1 MSDKKDQINDFKK
14 AISST
19 LRAISKKKYIN
30 INFGADIVIDSNSVT
45 LPLPSIKLE
54 DLEKKELR
62 GIADSIALKFKYHNK
77 KTHESLKPKS
87 KVANK
92 IFDSIE
98 SARFESLGI
107 IEYSGIK
114 NNLDK
119 HMEAKYKN
127 NQINNLIHRNEVAI
141 EDAVKLIIQ
150 EKLTNKKLSKKL
162 IAITNTWR
170 KDLEPVIKES
180 INELKSSIFKQKDFS
195 AISLKLAKELQ
206 SIQAEIDVDQ
216 DNKDDNQDDINNE
229 DDEQKQDNDE
239 ENQNLSEEESE
250 PEENLSSEQDDTDT
264 DIIDDENSD
273 SENNK
278 DANPF
283 YTPPAEDKDNFNYIA
298 YTKKFDETIYAQDL
312 CDQDELLRLR
322 GNLDK
327 QIENMDNII
336 SQLANRLQRK
346 LMAQQNRWWEF
357 NLEEGVLDAARLP
370 RIIINPLQSLSY
382 KKEIAS
388 EFKDTIVTLLIDNS
402 GSMRGRPITVAAL
415 SADILTRTLERCG
428 VKVEILGFTTRSW
441 KGGKARDEWIKN
453 GRPSNPGR
461 LNEIRHIIYKSA
473 NNPWRRSKTN
483 LGLML
488 REGMLK
494 ENIDGEA
501 IEWATERLNRRSEK
515 RKILMVIS
523 DGAPVDDSTLST
535 NSGSYLDKHLRKIIK
550 KIETNSNIELLAI
563 GIGHDVTR
571 YYKQALTIVEV
582 DQLGGAITNQLAIL
596 FDKKNKTNNIKNIYT

>member
-1 MSDKKDQINDFKK
+1 MSDNKSKIDNFKK
-14 AISST
+14 SISST
-19 LRAISKKKYIN
+19 LRAISKKKEID
-30 INFGADIVIDSNSVT
+30 INFGSETEVDEKTVT

-54 DLEKKELR
+54 DLEKNEIR

-77 KTHESLKPKS
+77 NIHETLKPRS

-92 IFDSIE
+92 IFNSIE
-98 SARFESLGI
+98 DARYEAIGI
-107 IEYSGIK
+107 KEYSGIK
-114 NNLDK
+114 TNLEK
-119 HMEAKYKN
+119 NMEGKYKN
-127 NQINNLIHRNEVAI
+127 NQIEKLINKNEVAI

-150 EKLTNKKLSKKL
+150 EKLTNKKLSKSL
-162 IAITNTWR
+162 LEVTDIWR
-170 KDLEPVIKES
+170 KDLEIVIDQNIEK
-180 INELKSSIFKQKDFS
+180 LKLNLLKQKDFS
-195 AISLKLAKELQ
+195 NISLKLAEQLQ
-206 SIQAEIDVDQ
+206 AIQSDL
-216 DNKDDNQDDINNE
+216 DNEEDNQDDSQDNTNSQDE
-229 DDEQKQDNDE
+229 DSKQDQEKDNQSLNE
-239 ENQNLSEEESE
+239 EDTET
-250 PEENLSSEQDDTDT
+250 EENLSSEQEDTDT
-264 DIIDDENSD
+264 DIIEDENSD
-273 SENNK
+273 SENSK

-283 YTPPAEDKDNFNYIA
+283 YVPPEEDKDNFNYNA
-298 YTKKFDETIYAQDL
+298 YTRKFDETIYAQDL
-312 CDQDELLRLR
+312 CDQDELIRLR

-327 QIENMDNII
+327 QIDNMDNII

-357 NLEEGVLDAARLP
+357 NLEEGVLDASRLT

-382 KKEIAS
+382 KEEIES

-441 KGGKARDEWIKN
+441 KGGQARDEWIKN

-473 NNPWRRSKTN
+473 SNPWRRSKMN

-488 REGMLK
+488 REGILK

-501 IEWATERLNRRSEK
+501 IAWASERLNKRIEK

-535 NSGSYLDKHLRKIIK
+535 NSGSYLDKHLRQIIK
-550 KIETNSNIELLAI
+550 KTEANSNIELLAI

-571 YYKQALTIVEV
+571 YYKQALTIIEV
-582 DQLGGAITNQLAIL
+582 DQLGSAITNQLAIL
-596 FDKKNKTNNIKNIYT
+596 FDKNKKIKNLVK

>member
-1 MSDKKDQINDFKK
+1 MTNKSHKIEVFKK
-14 AISST
+14 SISST
-19 LRAISKKKYIN
+19 LKAISKKKDIY
-30 INFGADIVIDSNSVT
+30 INFGAEKEISNEVVT
-45 LPLPSIKLE
+45 LPIPSIKLE
-54 DLEKKELR
+54 DIEKKEIR
-62 GIADSIALKFKYHNK
+62 GIADSIALKFKYHDK
-77 KTHESLKPKS
+77 KLHEKLKPNS
-87 KVANK
+87 KMINK

-98 SARFESLGI
+98 DARYEAIGI
-107 IEYSGIK
+107 NEYSGIK
-114 NNLDK
+114 NNLEIN
-119 HMEAKYKN
+119 MESKYKN
-127 NQINNLIHRNEVAI
+127 IQINKNDVAI
-141 EDAVKLIIQ
+141 EDAAKLIIQ
-150 EKLTNKKLSKKL
+150 EKLTNKKLSKDLHK
-162 IAITNTWR
+162 IVDVWKNDIESAIN
-170 KDLEPVIKES
+170 KNIE
-180 INELKSSIFKQKDFS
+180 ELQLNMHKQKDFS
-195 AISLKLAKELQ
+195 NISLKLAEQLQ
-206 SIQAEIDVDQ
+206 SIQAEVDVEE
-216 DNKDDNQDDINNE
+216 DNQNN
-229 DDEQKQDNDE
+229 NDE
-239 ENQNLSEEESE
+239 DLDNENQDQNQDQENDDQNLNEENSEA
-250 PEENLSSEQDDTDT
+250 EENLSMEQEETDT
-264 DIIDDENSD
+264 DIIEDENSD
-273 SENNK
+273 SENSK

-283 YTPPAEDKDNFNYIA
+283 YSPPQEEKDNFIYDA
-298 YTKKFDETIYAQDL
+298 YTKKFDETISAQDL

-322 GNLDK
+322 TNLDK
-327 QIENMDNII
+327 QIDNMDNII

-357 NLEEGVLDAARLP
+357 NLEEGVLDASRLT

-382 KKEIAS
+382 KEEIES

-473 NNPWRRSKTN
+473 SNPWRRSKTN

-488 REGMLK
+488 REGILK

-501 IEWATERLNRRSEK
+501 IAWATDRLNKRIEK

-535 NSGSYLDKHLRKIIK
+535 NSGSYLDKHLRQIIK
-550 KIETNSNIELLAI
+550 KTEANSNIELLAI

-571 YYKQALTIVEV
+571 YYKQALTIIEV
-582 DQLGGAITNQLAIL
+582 DQLGSAITNQLAIL
-596 FDKKNKTNNIKNIYT
+596 FDKNKRKVKQKS

>member
-1 MSDKKDQINDFKK
+1 MSDKKIQIDDFKK
-14 AISST
+14 SISST
-19 LRAISKKKYIN
+19 LRAISKKKDISVKFGSNLN
-30 INFGADIVIDSNSVT
+30 ITNESIT
-45 LPLPSIKLE
+45 LPSPSIKLE
-54 DLEKKELR
+54 EIEKKEIR
-62 GIADSIALKFKYHNK
+62 GIADSIALKLKYHNK
-77 KTHESLKPKS
+77 IMHNTLKPKS
-87 KVANK
+87 KVTNK

-98 SARFESLGI
+98 DARYEAI
-107 IEYSGIK
+107 GIK
-114 NNLDK
+114 EYTGIKANLEK
-119 HMEAKYKN
+119 NMESKYKN
-127 NQINNLIHRNEVAI
+127 NHISKLLNKNEIAI

-150 EKLTNKKLSKKL
+150 EKLTNKKLSKNLLK
-162 IAITNTWR
+162 ITDIWRPELENTI
-170 KDLEPVIKES
+170 EQS
-180 INELKSSIFKQKDFS
+180 IDKLKSNLLNQKDFS
-195 AISLKLAKELQ
+195 SVSLKLAERLK
-206 SIQAEIDVDQ
+206 SIHTETDIEE
-216 DNKDDNQDDINNE
+216 DNQDDTNNE
-229 DDEQKQDNDE
+229 NDEQSKDPKDE
-239 ENQNLSEEESE
+239 NKDLSSEETES
-250 PEENLSSEQDDTDT
+250 EENLSSEQEETDT
-264 DIIDDENSD
+264 DIIEDENSE
-273 SENNK
+273 SENSK

-283 YTPPAEDKDNFNYIA
+283 YTPLEENKDNFNYNV
-298 YTKKFDETIYAQDL
+298 YTKKFDETVYAQDL
-312 CDQDELLRLR
+312 CDQDELIRLR
-322 GNLDK
+322 NNLDK
-327 QIENMDNII
+327 QIDNMDNII

-357 NLEEGVLDAARLP
+357 NLEEGVLDASRLT

-382 KKEIAS
+382 KKEIES

-473 NNPWRRSKTN
+473 SDPWRRSKTN

-488 REGMLK
+488 REGILK

-501 IEWATERLNRRSEK
+501 IVWVAERLNKRIEK

-535 NSGSYLDKHLRKIIK
+535 NSGSYLDKHLRQIIK
-550 KIETNSNIELLAI
+550 HTEKNSSIELLAI

-582 DQLGGAITNQLAIL
+582 DQLGGAITNQLSIL
-596 FDKKNKTNNIKNIYT
+596 FDKNKNSKKIKKL

>member
-1 MSDKKDQINDFKK
+1 MTNNNKKIEVFKK
-14 AISST
+14 SISST
-19 LRAISKKKYIN
+19 LKAISKKKDLHV
-30 INFGADIVIDSNSVT
+30 NFGSEKEISSETVT
-45 LPLPSIKLE
+45 LPIPSIKLE
-54 DLEKKELR
+54 DIEKKEIR

-77 KTHESLKPKS
+77 NLHTKLKPKS

-98 SARFESLGI
+98 DARYEAIGI
-107 IEYSGIK
+107 NEYSGIK
-114 NNLDK
+114 NNLETN
-119 HMEAKYKN
+119 MQSKYKN
-127 NQINNLIHRNEVAI
+127 IQINKNDVAI
-141 EDAVKLIIQ
+141 EDATKLIIQ
-150 EKLTNKKLSKKL
+150 EKLTNKKLSKDLYKVAD
-162 IAITNTWR
+162 IWR
-170 KDLEPVIKES
+170 KDVESAINES
-180 INELKSSIFKQKDFS
+180 IEELQLNMLKQKDFS
-195 AISLKLAKELQ
+195 NISLKLAEQLQ
-206 SIQAEIDVDQ
+206 SIQAEIDAE
-216 DNKDDNQDDINNE
+216 DDNQDDNDEDSNNE
-229 DDEQKQDNDE
+229 DEE
-239 ENQNLSEEESE
+239 ENQDQKDDEQNLNEENSEA
-250 PEENLSSEQDDTDT
+250 EENLSMEQEETDT
-264 DIIDDENSD
+264 DIIEDENSD
-273 SENNK
+273 SENSK

-283 YTPPAEDKDNFNYIA
+283 YSPPKEEKDNFIYNA
-298 YTKKFDETIYAQDL
+298 YTKKFDETISAQDL
-312 CDQDELLRLR
+312 CDQDELTRLR
-322 GNLDK
+322 SNLDK
-327 QIENMDNII
+327 QIDNMDNII

-357 NLEEGVLDAARLP
+357 NLEEGVLDASRLT

-382 KKEIAS
+382 KEEIES

-473 NNPWRRSKTN
+473 SNPWRRSKTN

-488 REGMLK
+488 REGILK

-501 IEWATERLNRRSEK
+501 IAWATDRLSKRIEK

-535 NSGSYLDKHLRKIIK
+535 NSGSYLDKHLRQIIK
-550 KIETNSNIELLAI
+550 KTEANSNIELLAI

-582 DQLGGAITNQLAIL
+582 DQLGSAITNQLAIL
-596 FDKKNKTNNIKNIYT
+596 FDKNKKKVKQNN

>member
-1 MSDKKDQINDFKK
+1 MSDKNIKISDFKK
-14 AISST
+14 SISST
-19 LRAISKKKYIN
+19 LRAISKKKN
-30 INFGADIVIDSNSVT
+30 INVNFGPESEVNEESVT

-54 DLEKKELR
+54 DIEKKEIR
-62 GIADSIALKFKYHNK
+62 GVADSIALKFKYHNK
-77 KTHESLKPKS
+77 YIHESLKPKS

-98 SARFESLGI
+98 SARYEAIGI
-107 IEYSGIK
+107 KEYSGIK
-114 NNLDK
+114 TNLEK
-119 HMEAKYKN
+119 NMEGKYKDS
-127 NQINNLIHRNEVAI
+127 QINKLMNKNEVAI
-141 EDAVKLIIQ
+141 EDAAKLIIQ
-150 EKLTNKKLSKKL
+150 EKLTNKKLSKNL
-162 IAITNTWR
+162 SEITKIWR
-170 KDLEPVIKES
+170 KDIEVAIDHNIEK
-180 INELKSSIFKQKDFS
+180 LKSNILKQKDFS
-195 AISLKLAKELQ
+195 NISLKLAEQLQ
-206 SIQAEIDVDQ
+206 SIQSDAEIEE
-216 DNKDDNQDDINNE
+216 DNQDDNQDDTNSQ
-229 DDEQKQDNDE
+229 DDTKDLDQKD
-239 ENQNLSEEESE
+239 ENQNLNEEDTES
-250 PEENLSSEQDDTDT
+250 EENLSSEKEDMDT
-264 DIIDDENSD
+264 DIIEDENSD
-273 SENNK
+273 SENSK

-283 YTPPAEDKDNFNYIA
+283 YVSPKEDKDNFNYNA
-298 YTKKFDETIYAQDL
+298 YTKKYDETIYAQEL

-322 GNLDK
+322 NNLDK
-327 QIENMDNII
+327 QIDNMDNII
-336 SQLANRLQRK
+336 SKLANRLQRK

-357 NLEEGVLDAARLP
+357 NLEEGVLDASRLP

-382 KKEIAS
+382 KEEIES

-473 NNPWRRSKTN
+473 SNPWRRSKTN

-488 REGMLK
+488 REGILK

-501 IEWATERLNRRSEK
+501 IAWAVERLNKRIEK

-535 NSGSYLDKHLRKIIK
+535 NSGSYLDKHLRQIIK
-550 KIETNSNIELLAI
+550 KTETKSNIELLAI

-582 DQLGGAITNQLAIL
+582 DQLGSAITNQLAIL
-596 FDKKNKTNNIKNIYT
+596 FDKNKSSNKKK

>member
-1 MSDKKDQINDFKK
+1 MSNKKDQVNDFKK

-19 LRAISKKKYIN
+19 LRAISKKKDID
-30 INFGADIVIDSNSVT
+30 INFGADTAIDSNSVT

-54 DLEKKELR
+54 ELEKKEIR

-77 KTHESLKPKS
+77 KTHASLKPKS
-87 KVANK
+87 KVAKN

-98 SARFESLGI
+98 DARYESLGI
-107 IEYSGIK
+107 IEYNGIK
-114 NNLDK
+114 SNLDK
-119 HMEAKYKN
+119 NMESKYKKN
-127 NQINNLIHRNEVAI
+127 KVNKLINRNEVSI
-141 EDAVKLIIQ
+141 EDAAKLIIQ
-150 EKLTNKKLSKKL
+150 EKLTDKTLSKDL
-162 IAITNTWR
+162 LEITNTWR
-170 KDLEPVIKES
+170 KDLEPVIKKS
-180 INELKSSIFKQKDFS
+180 IEELKYNIFKQKDFS
-195 AISLKLAKELQ
+195 TVSLKLSKELQ
-206 SIQAEIDVDQ
+206 SIQAEADIEQ
-216 DNKDDNQDDINNE
+216 DNKDDNDE
-229 DDEQKQDNDE
+229 DSDNQEDEQEKNNNE
-239 ENQNLSEEESE
+239 ENQDISEQESE
-250 PEENLSSEQDDTDT
+250 TEENLSSEQEDTDT
-264 DIIDDENSD
+264 DIIEDENSE
-273 SENNK
+273 SENSK

-283 YTPPAEDKDNFNYIA
+283 YSPPAEDKNDFKYNA
-298 YTKKFDETIYAQDL
+298 YSQKFDEIVHAQDL

-357 NLEEGVLDAARLP
+357 NLEEGVLDASRLP

-382 KKEIAS
+382 KKEIES

-415 SADILTRTLERCG
+415 SADILARTLERCG

-453 GRPSNPGR
+453 GRPANPGR

-488 REGMLK
+488 REGILK

-501 IEWATERLNRRSEK
+501 ITWATDRLNKRSEK

-535 NSGSYLDKHLRKIIK
+535 NSGSYLDKHLRQVIK
-550 KIETNSNIELLAI
+550 KTESNTNIELLAI

-571 YYKQALTIVEV
+571 YYNQALTIIEV

-596 FDKKNKTNNIKNIYT
+596 FDKKIKKK

>member
-1 MSDKKDQINDFKK
+1 MSNKKDQVNDFKK

-19 LRAISKKKYIN
+19 LRAISKNKDID
-30 INFGADIVIDSNSVT
+30 INFGADTDIDSNSVT

-54 DLEKKELR
+54 ELEKKEIR
-62 GIADSIALKFKYHNK
+62 GIADSIALKFKYHDK
-77 KTHESLKPKS
+77 KTHATLKPKS
-87 KVANK
+87 KVAKN

-98 SARFESLGI
+98 DARYESLGI
-107 IEYSGIK
+107 IEYNGIK
-114 NNLDK
+114 SNLDK
-119 HMEAKYKN
+119 NMESKYKN
-127 NQINNLIHRNEVAI
+127 NKVNKLINRNEVSI
-141 EDAVKLIIQ
+141 EDAAKLIIQ
-150 EKLTNKKLSKKL
+150 EKLTDKTLSKDL
-162 IAITNTWR
+162 LEITNTWR
-170 KDLEPVIKES
+170 KDLEPVIKKS
-180 INELKSSIFKQKDFS
+180 IEELKYNIFKQKDFS
-195 AISLKLAKELQ
+195 TVSLKLSKELQ
-206 SIQAEIDVDQ
+206 SIQAEADIEQ
-216 DNKDDNQDDINNE
+216 DNKDDNDE
-229 DDEQKQDNDE
+229 DSDNQEDEQEKNNNE
-239 ENQNLSEEESE
+239 ENQDISEQESE
-250 PEENLSSEQDDTDT
+250 TEENLSSEQEDTDT
-264 DIIDDENSD
+264 DIIEDENSE
-273 SENNK
+273 SENSK

-283 YTPPAEDKDNFNYIA
+283 YSPPAEDKNDFKYNA
-298 YTKKFDETIYAQDL
+298 YSQKFDEIVHAQDL

-357 NLEEGVLDAARLP
+357 NLEEGVLDASRLP

-382 KKEIAS
+382 KKEIES

-415 SADILTRTLERCG
+415 SADILARTLERCG

-453 GRPSNPGR
+453 GRPANPGR

-488 REGMLK
+488 REGILK

-501 IEWATERLNRRSEK
+501 IAWATERLTKRSEK

-535 NSGSYLDKHLRKIIK
+535 NSGSYLDKHLRQVIK
-550 KIETNSNIELLAI
+550 KTESNPNIELLAI

-571 YYKQALTIVEV
+571 YYNQALTIIEV

-596 FDKKNKTNNIKNIYT
+596 FDKKIKKK

>member
-1 MSDKKDQINDFKK
+1 MSNKKDQVNDFKK

-19 LRAISKKKYIN
+19 LRAISKKKDID
-30 INFGADIVIDSNSVT
+30 INFGADTAIDSNSVT

-54 DLEKKELR
+54 ELEKKEIR

-77 KTHESLKPKS
+77 KTHASLKPKS
-87 KVANK
+87 KVAKN

-98 SARFESLGI
+98 DARYESLGI
-107 IEYSGIK
+107 IEYNGIK
-114 NNLDK
+114 SNLDK
-119 HMEAKYKN
+119 NMESKYKN
-127 NQINNLIHRNEVAI
+127 NKVNKLINRNEVSI
-141 EDAVKLIIQ
+141 EDAAKLIIQ
-150 EKLTNKKLSKKL
+150 EKLTDKTLSKDL
-162 IAITNTWR
+162 LEITNTWR
-170 KDLEPVIKES
+170 KDLEPVIKKS
-180 INELKSSIFKQKDFS
+180 IEELKYNIFKQKDFS
-195 AISLKLAKELQ
+195 TVSLKLSKELQ
-206 SIQAEIDVDQ
+206 SIQAEADIEQ
-216 DNKDDNQDDINNE
+216 DNKDDSDDDTDNQE
-229 DDEQKQDNDE
+229 DEQEKNNNE
-239 ENQNLSEEESE
+239 ENQDISEQESE
-250 PEENLSSEQDDTDT
+250 TEENLSSEQEDTDT
-264 DIIDDENSD
+264 DIIEDENSE
-273 SENNK
+273 SENSK

-283 YTPPAEDKDNFNYIA
+283 YSPPAEDKNDFKYNA
-298 YTKKFDETIYAQDL
+298 YSQKFDEIVHAQDL

-357 NLEEGVLDAARLP
+357 NLEEGVLDASRLP

-382 KKEIAS
+382 KKEIES

-415 SADILTRTLERCG
+415 SADILARTLERCG

-453 GRPSNPGR
+453 GRPANPGR

-488 REGMLK
+488 REGILK

-501 IEWATERLNRRSEK
+501 IAWATERLTKRSEK

-535 NSGSYLDKHLRKIIK
+535 NSGSYLDKHLRQVIK
-550 KIETNSNIELLAI
+550 KTESNPNIELLAI

-571 YYKQALTIVEV
+571 YYNQALTIIEV

-596 FDKKNKTNNIKNIYT
+596 FDKKIKKK

>member
-1 MSDKKDQINDFKK
+1 MSNKKDQINDFKK

-19 LRAISKKKYIN
+19 LRAISNKKDID
-30 INFGADIVIDSNSVT
+30 INFGADTAIDSNSIT

-54 DLEKKELR
+54 DLEKKEIR
-62 GIADSIALKFKYHNK
+62 GVADSIALKFKYHDKNI
-77 KTHESLKPKS
+77 HASLNPKS
-87 KVANK
+87 KVAKN

-98 SARFESLGI
+98 DARYESLGI
-107 IEYSGIK
+107 IEYNGIK
-114 NNLDK
+114 NNLDQN
-119 HMEAKYKN
+119 MESKYKN
-127 NQINNLIHRNEVAI
+127 NQANKLLDRNEVSI

-150 EKLTNKKLSKKL
+150 EKLTNKILSKTL
-162 IAITNTWR
+162 LEITNTWR
-170 KDLEPVIKES
+170 KDLEPVIKKS
-180 INELKSSIFKQKDFS
+180 IEELKLNIFKQKDFS
-195 AISLKLAKELQ
+195 DISLKLSKELQ
-206 SIQAEIDVDQ
+206 SIQSDADIEQ
-216 DNKDDNQDDINNE
+216 DNKDDSQDNNENQDD
-229 DDEQKQDNDE
+229 EQEQSNDE
-239 ENQNLSEEESE
+239 DNQNLSEQESDA
-250 PEENLSSEQDDTDT
+250 EENLSAEQEDTDT
-264 DIIDDENSD
+264 DIIDDENSE
-273 SENNK
+273 SENSK

-283 YTPPAEDKDNFNYIA
+283 YTPPAEDKDAFKYTA
-298 YTKKFDETIYAQDL
+298 YTQKFDEIIYAQDL

-357 NLEEGVLDAARLP
+357 NLEEGVLDAARLT

-382 KKEIAS
+382 KKEIES

-415 SADILTRTLERCG
+415 SADILARTLERCG

-453 GRPSNPGR
+453 GRPANPGR

-473 NNPWRRSKTN
+473 NNPWRRAKTN

-488 REGMLK
+488 REGILK

-501 IEWATERLNRRSEK
+501 IEWATERLNKRSEK

-535 NSGSYLDKHLRKIIK
+535 NSGSYLDKHLRQVIK
-550 KIETNSNIELLAI
+550 KIESNSNIELLAI
-563 GIGHDVTR
+563 GIGHDVAR
-571 YYKQALTIVEV
+571 YYKQALTIIEV

-596 FDKKNKTNNIKNIYT
+596 FDKKINHNNIKNK

>member
-1 MSDKKDQINDFKK
+1 MSNKKDQVNDFKK

-19 LRAISKKKYIN
+19 LRAISKNKDID
-30 INFGADIVIDSNSVT
+30 INFGADTAIDSNSVT

-54 DLEKKELR
+54 ELEKKEIR

-77 KTHESLKPKS
+77 KTHAALKPKS
-87 KVANK
+87 KVAKN

-98 SARFESLGI
+98 DARYESLGI
-107 IEYSGIK
+107 IEYNGIK
-114 NNLDK
+114 SNLDK
-119 HMEAKYKN
+119 NMESKYKN
-127 NQINNLIHRNEVAI
+127 NKVNKLINRNEVSI
-141 EDAVKLIIQ
+141 EDAAKLIIQ
-150 EKLTNKKLSKKL
+150 EKLTDKTLSKDL
-162 IAITNTWR
+162 LEITNTWR
-170 KDLEPVIKES
+170 KDLEPVIKKS
-180 INELKSSIFKQKDFS
+180 IEELKYNIFKQKDFS
-195 AISLKLAKELQ
+195 TVSLKLSKELQ
-206 SIQAEIDVDQ
+206 SIQAEADIEQ
-216 DNKDDNQDDINNE
+216 DNKDDNDE
-229 DDEQKQDNDE
+229 DSDNQEDEQEKNNNE
-239 ENQNLSEEESE
+239 ENQDISEQESE
-250 PEENLSSEQDDTDT
+250 TEENLSSEQEDTDT
-264 DIIDDENSD
+264 DIIEDENSE
-273 SENNK
+273 SENSK

-283 YTPPAEDKDNFNYIA
+283 YSPPAEDKNDFKYNA
-298 YTKKFDETIYAQDL
+298 YSQKFDEIVHAQDL

-357 NLEEGVLDAARLP
+357 NLEEGVLDASRLP

-382 KKEIAS
+382 KKEIES

-415 SADILTRTLERCG
+415 SADILARTLERCG

-453 GRPSNPGR
+453 GRPANPGR

-488 REGMLK
+488 REGILK

-501 IEWATERLNRRSEK
+501 ITWATDRLNKRSEK

-535 NSGSYLDKHLRKIIK
+535 NSGSYLDKHLRQVIK
-550 KIETNSNIELLAI
+550 KTESNPNIELLAI

-571 YYKQALTIVEV
+571 YYNQALTIIEV

-596 FDKKNKTNNIKNIYT
+596 FDKKIKKK

>member
-1 MSDKKDQINDFKK
+1 MSNKKDQVNDFKK

-19 LRAISKKKYIN
+19 LRAISKKKDID
-30 INFGADIVIDSNSVT
+30 INFGADTAIDSNSVT

-54 DLEKKELR
+54 ELEKKEIR

-77 KTHESLKPKS
+77 KTHASLKPKS
-87 KVANK
+87 KVAKN

-98 SARFESLGI
+98 DARYESLGI
-107 IEYSGIK
+107 IEYNGIK
-114 NNLDK
+114 SNLDK
-119 HMEAKYKN
+119 NMESKYKN
-127 NQINNLIHRNEVAI
+127 NKVNKLINRNEVSI
-141 EDAVKLIIQ
+141 EDAAKLIIQ
-150 EKLTNKKLSKKL
+150 EKLTDKTLSKDL
-162 IAITNTWR
+162 LEITNTWR
-170 KDLEPVIKES
+170 KDLEPVIKKS
-180 INELKSSIFKQKDFS
+180 IEELKYNIFKQKDFS
-195 AISLKLAKELQ
+195 TVSLKLSKELQ
-206 SIQAEIDVDQ
+206 SIQAEADIEQ
-216 DNKDDNQDDINNE
+216 DNKDDNDE
-229 DDEQKQDNDE
+229 DSDNQEDEQEKNNNE
-239 ENQNLSEEESE
+239 ENQDISEQESE
-250 PEENLSSEQDDTDT
+250 TEENLSSEQEDTDT
-264 DIIDDENSD
+264 DIIEDENSE
-273 SENNK
+273 SENSK

-283 YTPPAEDKDNFNYIA
+283 YSPPAEDKNDFKYNA
-298 YTKKFDETIYAQDL
+298 YSQKFDEIVHAQDL

-357 NLEEGVLDAARLP
+357 NLEEGVLDASRLP

-382 KKEIAS
+382 KKEIES

-415 SADILTRTLERCG
+415 SADILARTLERCG

-453 GRPSNPGR
+453 GRPANPGR

-488 REGMLK
+488 REGILK

-501 IEWATERLNRRSEK
+501 IEWATERLTKRSEK

-535 NSGSYLDKHLRKIIK
+535 NSGSYLDKHLRQVIK
-550 KIETNSNIELLAI
+550 KTESNSNIELLAI
-563 GIGHDVTR
+563 GIGHDVAR
-571 YYKQALTIVEV
+571 YYNQALTIIEV

-596 FDKKNKTNNIKNIYT
+596 FDKKIKKK

>member
-1 MSDKKDQINDFKK
+1 MTDKNIKISDFKK
-14 AISST
+14 SISST
-19 LRAISKKKYIN
+19 LKAISKKPNIEIN
-30 INFGADIVIDSNSVT
+30 YGSETEVNDDSVT

-54 DLEKKELR
+54 DIEKKEIR

-77 KTHESLKPKS
+77 HIHETLKPKS

-98 SARFESLGI
+98 AARYEAI
-107 IEYSGIK
+107 GIK
-114 NNLDK
+114 EYAGIKTNLEK
-119 HMEAKYKN
+119 NMESKYKD
-127 NQINNLIHRNEVAI
+127 NQIKNLINKNEVAI
-141 EDAVKLIIQ
+141 EDAAKLIIQ
-150 EKLTNKKLSKKL
+150 EKLTEKQLSKEL
-162 IAITNTWR
+162 LEITNIWR
-170 KDLEPVIKES
+170 KDIENAIDNNIKQ
-180 INELKSSIFKQKDFS
+180 LKLNLLKQKDFS
-195 AISLKLAKELQ
+195 NISIKLAEQLQ
-206 SIQAEIDVDQ
+206 SIQSESDTEE
-216 DNKDDNQDDINNE
+216 DNQDNNL
-229 DDEQKQDNDE
+229 DDNNSEDNDQNQEQNE
-239 ENQNLSEEESE
+239 ENQNLNQEDTES
-250 PEENLSSEQDDTDT
+250 EENLSSEQEDT
-264 DIIDDENSD
+264 DIDIIEDENSD
-273 SENNK
+273 SENSK
-278 DANPF
+278 DANPL
-283 YTPPAEDKDNFNYIA
+283 YVPPKEDKDTFNYNA

-312 CDQDELLRLR
+312 CDQDELIRLR
-322 GNLDK
+322 SNLDK
-327 QIENMDNII
+327 QIDNMDNII

-357 NLEEGVLDAARLP
+357 NLEEGILDASRLT

-382 KKEIAS
+382 KEEVES

-473 NNPWRRSKTN
+473 SNPWRRAKTN

-488 REGMLK
+488 REGILK

-501 IEWATERLNRRSEK
+501 IIWAAERLNKRIEK

-535 NSGSYLDKHLRKIIK
+535 NSGSYLDKHLRQTIHKT
-550 KIETNSNIELLAI
+550 ENNSNIELLAI

-582 DQLGGAITNQLAIL
+582 DQLGSAITNQLAIL
-596 FDKKNKTNNIKNIYT
+596 FDNNRKLNKQKNQ

>member
-1 MSDKKDQINDFKK
+1 MSNKKDQVNDFKK

-19 LRAISKKKYIN
+19 LRAISKNKDID
-30 INFGADIVIDSNSVT
+30 INFGADTDIDSNSVT

-54 DLEKKELR
+54 ELEKKEIR

-77 KTHESLKPKS
+77 KTHASLKPKS
-87 KVANK
+87 KVAKN

-98 SARFESLGI
+98 DARYESLGI
-107 IEYSGIK
+107 IEYNGIK
-114 NNLDK
+114 SNLDK
-119 HMEAKYKN
+119 NMESKYKKN
-127 NQINNLIHRNEVAI
+127 KVNKLINRNEVSI
-141 EDAVKLIIQ
+141 EDAAKLIIQ
-150 EKLTNKKLSKKL
+150 EKLTDKTLSKDL
-162 IAITNTWR
+162 LEITNTWR
-170 KDLEPVIKES
+170 KDLEPVIKKS
-180 INELKSSIFKQKDFS
+180 IEELKYNIFIQKDFS
-195 AISLKLAKELQ
+195 TISLKLSKELQ
-206 SIQAEIDVDQ
+206 SIQAEADIEQ
-216 DNKDDNQDDINNE
+216 DNKDDSDDDSDNQE
-229 DDEQKQDNDE
+229 DEQEKNNNE
-239 ENQNLSEEESE
+239 ENQDISEKESE
-250 PEENLSSEQDDTDT
+250 TEENLSSEQEDTDT
-264 DIIDDENSD
+264 DIIEDENSE
-273 SENNK
+273 SENSK

-283 YTPPAEDKDNFNYIA
+283 YSPPAEDKNDFKYNVYSQ
-298 YTKKFDETIYAQDL
+298 KFDEIVHAQDL

-357 NLEEGVLDAARLP
+357 NLEEGVLDASRLP

-382 KKEIAS
+382 KKEIES

-415 SADILTRTLERCG
+415 SADILARTLERCG

-453 GRPSNPGR
+453 GRPANPGR

-488 REGMLK
+488 REGILK

-501 IEWATERLNRRSEK
+501 IAWATERLTKRPEK

-535 NSGSYLDKHLRKIIK
+535 NSGSYLDKHLRQVIK
-550 KIETNSNIELLAI
+550 KTELNPNIELLAI

-571 YYKQALTIVEV
+571 YYNQALTIIEV

-596 FDKKNKTNNIKNIYT
+596 FDKKVKKK

>member
-1 MSDKKDQINDFKK
+1 MSNKKDQVNDFKK

-19 LRAISKKKYIN
+19 LRAISKNKDID
-30 INFGADIVIDSNSVT
+30 INFGADTDIDSNSVT

-54 DLEKKELR
+54 ELEKKEIR

-77 KTHESLKPKS
+77 KTHASLKPKS
-87 KVANK
+87 KVAKN

-98 SARFESLGI
+98 DARYESLGI
-107 IEYSGIK
+107 IEYNGIK
-114 NNLDK
+114 SNLDK
-119 HMEAKYKN
+119 NMESKYKN
-127 NQINNLIHRNEVAI
+127 NKVNKLINRNEVSI
-141 EDAVKLIIQ
+141 EDAAKLIIQ
-150 EKLTNKKLSKKL
+150 EKLTDKTLSKDL
-162 IAITNTWR
+162 LEITNTWR
-170 KDLEPVIKES
+170 KDLEPVIKKS
-180 INELKSSIFKQKDFS
+180 IEELKYNIFKQKDFS
-195 AISLKLAKELQ
+195 TVSLKLSKELQ
-206 SIQAEIDVDQ
+206 SIQAEADIEQ
-216 DNKDDNQDDINNE
+216 DNKDDNDEDSDNQEDEHEKNN
-229 DDEQKQDNDE
+229 NE
-239 ENQNLSEEESE
+239 ENQDISEQESE
-250 PEENLSSEQDDTDT
+250 TEENLSSEQEDTDT
-264 DIIDDENSD
+264 DIIEDENSE
-273 SENNK
+273 SENSK

-283 YTPPAEDKDNFNYIA
+283 YSPPAEDKNDFKYNVYSQ
-298 YTKKFDETIYAQDL
+298 KFDEIVHAQDL

-357 NLEEGVLDAARLP
+357 NLEEGVLDASRLP

-382 KKEIAS
+382 KKEIES

-415 SADILTRTLERCG
+415 SADILARTLERCG

-453 GRPSNPGR
+453 GRPANPGR

-488 REGMLK
+488 REGILK

-501 IEWATERLNRRSEK
+501 IAWATERLTKRSEK

-535 NSGSYLDKHLRKIIK
+535 NSGSYLDKHLRQVIK
-550 KIETNSNIELLAI
+550 KTELNPNIELLAI

-571 YYKQALTIVEV
+571 YYNQALTIIEV

-596 FDKKNKTNNIKNIYT
+596 FDKKIKKK

>member
-1 MSDKKDQINDFKK
+1 MTNKSHKIEVFKK
-14 AISST
+14 SISST
-19 LRAISKKKYIN
+19 LKAISKKKDIH
-30 INFGADIVIDSNSVT
+30 INFGAEKEISNETVT
-45 LPLPSIKLE
+45 LPIPSIKLE
-54 DLEKKELR
+54 DIEKKEIR
-62 GIADSIALKFKYHNK
+62 GIADSLALKFKYHDK
-77 KTHESLKPKS
+77 KLHEKLKPNS
-87 KVANK
+87 KMINK

-98 SARFESLGI
+98 DARYEAIGI
-107 IEYSGIK
+107 NEYSGIK
-114 NNLDK
+114 NNLEIN
-119 HMEAKYKN
+119 MESKYKN
-127 NQINNLIHRNEVAI
+127 IQINKNDVAI
-141 EDAVKLIIQ
+141 EDSAKLIIQ
-150 EKLTNKKLSKKL
+150 EKLTNKKLSKDLHK
-162 IAITNTWR
+162 IVDVWKNDIESAIN
-170 KDLEPVIKES
+170 KNIE
-180 INELKSSIFKQKDFS
+180 ELQLNIHKQKDFS
-195 AISLKLAKELQ
+195 NISLKLAEQLQ
-206 SIQAEIDVDQ
+206 SIQAEVDVEE
-216 DNKDDNQDDINNE
+216 DNQNN
-229 DDEQKQDNDE
+229 NDE
-239 ENQNLSEEESE
+239 DLDNENQDQNQDQENDDQNLNEENSET
-250 PEENLSSEQDDTDT
+250 EENLSMEQEETDT
-264 DIIDDENSD
+264 DIIEDENSD
-273 SENNK
+273 SENSK

-283 YTPPAEDKDNFNYIA
+283 YSPPQEEKDNFIYDA
-298 YTKKFDETIYAQDL
+298 YTKKFDETISAQDL

-322 GNLDK
+322 ANLDK
-327 QIENMDNII
+327 QIDNMDNII

-357 NLEEGVLDAARLP
+357 NLEEGVLDASRLT

-382 KKEIAS
+382 KEEIES

-473 NNPWRRSKTN
+473 SNPWRRSKTN

-488 REGMLK
+488 REGILK

-501 IEWATERLNRRSEK
+501 IAWATDRLNKRSEK

-535 NSGSYLDKHLRKIIK
+535 NSGSYLDKHLRQIIK
-550 KIETNSNIELLAI
+550 KTEANSNIELLAI

-571 YYKQALTIVEV
+571 YYKQALTIIEV
-582 DQLGGAITNQLAIL
+582 DQLGSAITNQLAIL
-596 FDKKNKTNNIKNIYT
+596 FDKNKRKVKQKS

>member
-1 MSDKKDQINDFKK
+1 MSDKKDLINDFKK

-19 LRAISKKKYIN
+19 LRAISEKKDID
-30 INFGADIVIDSNSVT
+30 ISFGVDTAIESNSVT

-54 DLEKKELR
+54 DLEKKEIR
-62 GIADSIALKFKYHNK
+62 GIADSIALKFKYHDK
-77 KTHESLKPKS
+77 KTHASLKPSS
-87 KVANK
+87 KIAKN

-98 SARFESLGI
+98 DARYESLGI
-107 IEYSGIK
+107 IEYNGIK
-114 NNLDK
+114 TNLDK
-119 HMEAKYKN
+119 NMESKYKN
-127 NQINNLIHRNEVAI
+127 NQVNKLLNRNEVSI
-141 EDAVKLIIQ
+141 EDAAKLIIQ
-150 EKLTNKKLSKKL
+150 EKLTDKILSKDL
-162 IAITNTWR
+162 LDITNTWR
-170 KDLEPVIKES
+170 KDLEPIIIKS
-180 INELKSSIFKQKDFS
+180 IEELKHNIFKQKEFS
-195 AISLKLAKELQ
+195 NISLKLSKELQ
-206 SIQAEIDVDQ
+206 SIQSEADIEQ
-216 DNKDDNQDDINNE
+216 DNQDDSQDNIDNQ
-229 DDEQKQDNDE
+229 DDEQEQNNEE
-239 ENQNLSEEESE
+239 ENQNPSEQESE
-250 PEENLSSEQDDTDT
+250 SEENLSAEQEDTET
-264 DIIDDENSD
+264 DIIDDENSE
-273 SENNK
+273 SKNSK

-283 YTPPAEDKDNFNYIA
+283 YTPPTEDKDDFKYA
-298 YTKKFDETIYAQDL
+298 SYTQKFDEIVYAQDL

-382 KKEIAS
+382 KKEIES

-415 SADILTRTLERCG
+415 SADILARTLERCG

-473 NNPWRRSKTN
+473 NNPWRRAKTN

-488 REGMLK
+488 REGILK

-501 IEWATERLNRRSEK
+501 IEWATERLNKRPEK

-535 NSGSYLDKHLRKIIK
+535 NSGSYLDKHLRHVIK
-550 KIETNSNIELLAI
+550 KTESNSNIELLAI
-563 GIGHDVTR
+563 GIGHDVAR
-571 YYKQALTIVEV
+571 YYKQALTIIEV

-596 FDKKNKTNNIKNIYT
+596 FDKKNNNNRIKNK

>member
-1 MSDKKDQINDFKK
+1 MSNKKDQVNDFKK

-19 LRAISKKKYIN
+19 LRAISKNKDID
-30 INFGADIVIDSNSVT
+30 INFGADTDIDSNSVT

-54 DLEKKELR
+54 ELEKKEIR

-77 KTHESLKPKS
+77 KTHATLKPKS
-87 KVANK
+87 KVAKN

-98 SARFESLGI
+98 DARYESLGI
-107 IEYSGIK
+107 IEYNGIK
-114 NNLDK
+114 SNLDK
-119 HMEAKYKN
+119 NMESKYKN
-127 NQINNLIHRNEVAI
+127 NKVNKLINRNEVSI
-141 EDAVKLIIQ
+141 EDAAKLIIQ
-150 EKLTNKKLSKKL
+150 EKLTDKTLSKDL
-162 IAITNTWR
+162 LEITNTWR
-170 KDLEPVIKES
+170 KDLEPVIKKS
-180 INELKSSIFKQKDFS
+180 IEELKYNIFKQKDFS
-195 AISLKLAKELQ
+195 TVSLKLSKELQ
-206 SIQAEIDVDQ
+206 SIQAEADIEQ
-216 DNKDDNQDDINNE
+216 DNKDDNDE
-229 DDEQKQDNDE
+229 DSDNQEDEQEKNNNE
-239 ENQNLSEEESE
+239 ENQDISEQESE
-250 PEENLSSEQDDTDT
+250 TEENLSSEQEDTDT
-264 DIIDDENSD
+264 DIIEDENSE
-273 SENNK
+273 SENSK

-283 YTPPAEDKDNFNYIA
+283 YSPPAEDKNDFKYNA
-298 YTKKFDETIYAQDL
+298 YSQKFDEIVHAQDL

-357 NLEEGVLDAARLP
+357 NLEEGVLDASRLP

-382 KKEIAS
+382 KKEIES

-415 SADILTRTLERCG
+415 SADILARTLERCG

-453 GRPSNPGR
+453 GRPANPGR

-488 REGMLK
+488 REGILK

-501 IEWATERLNRRSEK
+501 IEWATERLTKRSEK

-535 NSGSYLDKHLRKIIK
+535 NSGSYLDKHLRQVIK
-550 KIETNSNIELLAI
+550 KTESNPNIELLAI

-571 YYKQALTIVEV
+571 YYNQALTIIEV

-596 FDKKNKTNNIKNIYT
+596 FDKKIKKK

>member
-1 MSDKKDQINDFKK
+1 MSDKKDKINNFKN

-19 LRAISKKKYIN
+19 LRAISKKKDIN
-30 INFGADIVIDSNSVT
+30 INFGSDINVDKNTVT
-45 LPLPSIKLE
+45 LPIPSIKLE
-54 DLEKKELR
+54 DLEKSKIR

-77 KTHESLKPKS
+77 DIHKSLKPKS
-87 KVANK
+87 KIANK
-92 IFDSIE
+92 IFNSIE
-98 SARFESLGI
+98 SARYESLGI
-107 IEYSGIK
+107 KEYSGIK
-114 NNLDK
+114 NNLEK
-119 HMEAKYKN
+119 NIEAKYENSKISKL
-127 NQINNLIHRNEVAI
+127 INRNEIAI
-141 EDAVKLIIQ
+141 EDAVQLIIQ
-150 EKLTNKKLSKKL
+150 EKLTNKKLSKQL
-162 IAITNTWR
+162 TEISNVWR
-170 KDLEPVIKES
+170 KDLESAIEKN
-180 INELKSSIFKQKDFS
+180 IQNLKSNLLKQKDFS
-195 AISLKLAKELQ
+195 TISLKLAEELQ
-206 SIQAEIDVDQ
+206 SIQAETDLDQ
-216 DNKDDNQDDINNE
+216 DNQDDAQNDINNE
-229 DDEQKQDNDE
+229 EDEKNNNSED
-239 ENQNLSEEESE
+239 ENQNLTEEGLES
-250 PEENLSSEQDDTDT
+250 EENLSSEQEDTNT
-264 DIIDDENSD
+264 DIIEDENSD

-278 DANPF
+278 DANSF
-283 YTPPAEDKDNFNYIA
+283 YVSPKEDENNFNYIT
-298 YTKKFDETIYAQDL
+298 YTKQFDETIYAQDL
-312 CDQDELLRLR
+312 CEQDELLRLR
-322 GNLDK
+322 NNLDK
-327 QIENMDNII
+327 QIDNMDNII

-346 LMAQQNRWWEF
+346 LMAQQKRWWEF

-382 KKEIAS
+382 KKEIES

-415 SADILTRTLERCG
+415 SADILARTLERCG

-473 NNPWRRSKTN
+473 NNPWRRAKTN

-488 REGMLK
+488 REGILK

-501 IEWATERLNRRSEK
+501 IEWAKERLTKRSEK

-535 NSGSYLDKHLRKIIK
+535 NSGNYLDKHLRQIIK
-550 KIETNSNIELLAI
+550 NTENNSNIELLAI

-571 YYKQALTIVEV
+571 YYSQALTIVEV

-596 FDKKNKTNNIKNIYT
+596 FDKKNKPIKTKYI

>member
-1 MSDKKDQINDFKK
+1 MSNKKDQVNDFKK

-19 LRAISKKKYIN
+19 LRAISKNKDID
-30 INFGADIVIDSNSVT
+30 INFGADTDIDSNSVT

-54 DLEKKELR
+54 ELEKKEIR
-62 GIADSIALKFKYHNK
+62 GIADSIALKFKYHDK
-77 KTHESLKPKS
+77 KTHATLKPKS
-87 KVANK
+87 KVAKN

-98 SARFESLGI
+98 DARYESLGI
-107 IEYSGIK
+107 IEYNGIK
-114 NNLDK
+114 SNLDK
-119 HMEAKYKN
+119 NMESKYKN
-127 NQINNLIHRNEVAI
+127 NKVNKLINRNEVSI
-141 EDAVKLIIQ
+141 EDAAKLIIQ
-150 EKLTNKKLSKKL
+150 EKLTDKTLSKDL
-162 IAITNTWR
+162 LEITNTWR
-170 KDLEPVIKES
+170 KDLEPVIKKS
-180 INELKSSIFKQKDFS
+180 IEELKYNIFKQKDFS
-195 AISLKLAKELQ
+195 TVSLKLSKELQ
-206 SIQAEIDVDQ
+206 SIQAEADIEQ
-216 DNKDDNQDDINNE
+216 DNKDDNDEDSDNQEDEHEKNN
-229 DDEQKQDNDE
+229 NE
-239 ENQNLSEEESE
+239 ENQDISEQESE
-250 PEENLSSEQDDTDT
+250 TEENLSSEQEDTDT
-264 DIIDDENSD
+264 DIIEDENSE
-273 SENNK
+273 SENSK

-283 YTPPAEDKDNFNYIA
+283 YSPPAEDKNDFKYNVYSQ
-298 YTKKFDETIYAQDL
+298 KFDEIVHAQDL

-357 NLEEGVLDAARLP
+357 NLEEGVLDASRLP

-382 KKEIAS
+382 KKEIES

-415 SADILTRTLERCG
+415 SADILARTLERCG

-453 GRPSNPGR
+453 GRPANPGR

-488 REGMLK
+488 REGILK

-501 IEWATERLNRRSEK
+501 IAWATERLTKRSEK

-535 NSGSYLDKHLRKIIK
+535 NSGSYLDKHLRQVIK
-550 KIETNSNIELLAI
+550 KTELNPNIELLAI

-571 YYKQALTIVEV
+571 YYNQALTIIEV

-596 FDKKNKTNNIKNIYT
+596 FDKKIKKK

>member
-1 MSDKKDQINDFKK
+1 MSNKKDQVNDFKK

-19 LRAISKKKYIN
+19 LRAISKKKDID
-30 INFGADIVIDSNSVT
+30 INFGADTAIDSNSVT

-54 DLEKKELR
+54 ELEKKEIR

-77 KTHESLKPKS
+77 KTHASLKPKS
-87 KVANK
+87 KVAKN

-98 SARFESLGI
+98 DARYESLGI
-107 IEYSGIK
+107 IEYNGIK
-114 NNLDK
+114 SNLDK
-119 HMEAKYKN
+119 NMESKYKN
-127 NQINNLIHRNEVAI
+127 NKVNKLINRNEVSI
-141 EDAVKLIIQ
+141 EDAAKLIIQ
-150 EKLTNKKLSKKL
+150 EKLTDKTLSKDL
-162 IAITNTWR
+162 LEITNTWR
-170 KDLEPVIKES
+170 KDLEPVIKKS
-180 INELKSSIFKQKDFS
+180 IEELKYNIFKQKDFS
-195 AISLKLAKELQ
+195 TVSLKLSKELQ
-206 SIQAEIDVDQ
+206 SIQAEADIEQ
-216 DNKDDNQDDINNE
+216 DNKDDNDEDSDNQEDEHEKNN
-229 DDEQKQDNDE
+229 NE
-239 ENQNLSEEESE
+239 ENQDISEQESE
-250 PEENLSSEQDDTDT
+250 TEENLSSEQEDTDT
-264 DIIDDENSD
+264 DIIEDENSE
-273 SENNK
+273 SENSK

-283 YTPPAEDKDNFNYIA
+283 YSPPAEDKNDFKYNA
-298 YTKKFDETIYAQDL
+298 YSQKFDEIVHAQDL

-357 NLEEGVLDAARLP
+357 NLEEGVLDASRLP

-382 KKEIAS
+382 KKEIES

-415 SADILTRTLERCG
+415 SADILARTLERCG

-453 GRPSNPGR
+453 GRPANPGR

-488 REGMLK
+488 REGILK

-501 IEWATERLNRRSEK
+501 IEWATERLTKRSEK

-535 NSGSYLDKHLRKIIK
+535 NSGSYLDKHLRQVIK
-550 KIETNSNIELLAI
+550 KTESNPNIELLAI

-571 YYKQALTIVEV
+571 YYNQALTIIEV

-596 FDKKNKTNNIKNIYT
+596 FDKKIKKK

>member
-1 MSDKKDQINDFKK
+1 MSNKKDQVNDFKK

-19 LRAISKKKYIN
+19 LRAISKNKDID
-30 INFGADIVIDSNSVT
+30 INFGADTDIDSNSVT

-54 DLEKKELR
+54 ELEKKEIR
-62 GIADSIALKFKYHNK
+62 GIADSIALKFKYHDK
-77 KTHESLKPKS
+77 KTHATLKPKS
-87 KVANK
+87 KVAKN

-98 SARFESLGI
+98 DARYESLGI
-107 IEYSGIK
+107 IEYYGIK
-114 NNLDK
+114 SNLDK
-119 HMEAKYKN
+119 NMESKYKN
-127 NQINNLIHRNEVAI
+127 NKVNKLINRNEVSI
-141 EDAVKLIIQ
+141 EDAAKLIIQ
-150 EKLTNKKLSKKL
+150 EKLTDKTLSKDL
-162 IAITNTWR
+162 LEITNTWR
-170 KDLEPVIKES
+170 KDLEPVIKKS
-180 INELKSSIFKQKDFS
+180 IEELKYNIFKQKDFS
-195 AISLKLAKELQ
+195 TVSLKLSKELQ
-206 SIQAEIDVDQ
+206 SIQAEADIEQ
-216 DNKDDNQDDINNE
+216 DNKDDNDEDSDNQEDEHEKNN
-229 DDEQKQDNDE
+229 NE
-239 ENQNLSEEESE
+239 ENQDISEQESE
-250 PEENLSSEQDDTDT
+250 TEENLSSEQEDTDT
-264 DIIDDENSD
+264 DIIEDENSE
-273 SENNK
+273 SENSK

-283 YTPPAEDKDNFNYIA
+283 YSPPAEDKNDFKYNA
-298 YTKKFDETIYAQDL
+298 YSQKFDEIVHAQDL

-357 NLEEGVLDAARLP
+357 NLEEGVLDASRLP

-382 KKEIAS
+382 KKEIES

-415 SADILTRTLERCG
+415 SADILARTLERCG

-453 GRPSNPGR
+453 GRPANPGR

-488 REGMLK
+488 REGILK

-501 IEWATERLNRRSEK
+501 IAWATERLTKRSEK

-535 NSGSYLDKHLRKIIK
+535 NSGSYLDKHLRQVIK
-550 KIETNSNIELLAI
+550 KTELNPNIELLAI

-571 YYKQALTIVEV
+571 YYNQALTIIEV

-596 FDKKNKTNNIKNIYT
+596 FDKKIKKK

>member
-1 MSDKKDQINDFKK
+1 MSNKKDQVNDFKK

-19 LRAISKKKYIN
+19 LRAISKKKDID
-30 INFGADIVIDSNSVT
+30 INFGADTAIDSNSVT

-54 DLEKKELR
+54 ELEKKEIR

-77 KTHESLKPKS
+77 KTHASLKPKS
-87 KVANK
+87 KVAKN

-98 SARFESLGI
+98 DARYESLGI
-107 IEYSGIK
+107 IEYNGIK
-114 NNLDK
+114 SNLDK
-119 HMEAKYKN
+119 NMESKYKKN
-127 NQINNLIHRNEVAI
+127 KVNKLINRNEVSI
-141 EDAVKLIIQ
+141 EDAAKLIIQ
-150 EKLTNKKLSKKL
+150 EKLTDKTLSKDL
-162 IAITNTWR
+162 LEITNTWR
-170 KDLEPVIKES
+170 KDLEPVIKKS
-180 INELKSSIFKQKDFS
+180 IEELKYNIFKQKDFS
-195 AISLKLAKELQ
+195 TISLKLSKELQ
-206 SIQAEIDVDQ
+206 SIQAEADIEQ
-216 DNKDDNQDDINNE
+216 DNKDDNDE
-229 DDEQKQDNDE
+229 DSDNQEDEQEKNNNE
-239 ENQNLSEEESE
+239 ENQDISEQESE
-250 PEENLSSEQDDTDT
+250 TEENLSSEQEDTDT
-264 DIIDDENSD
+264 DIIEDENSE
-273 SENNK
+273 SENSK

-283 YTPPAEDKDNFNYIA
+283 YSPPAEDKNDFKYNA
-298 YTKKFDETIYAQDL
+298 YSQKFDEIVHAQDL

-357 NLEEGVLDAARLP
+357 NLEEGVLDASRLP

-382 KKEIAS
+382 KKEIES

-415 SADILTRTLERCG
+415 SADILARTLERCG

-453 GRPSNPGR
+453 GRPANPGR

-488 REGMLK
+488 REGILK

-501 IEWATERLNRRSEK
+501 ITWATDRLNKRSEK

-535 NSGSYLDKHLRKIIK
+535 NSGSYLDKHLRQVIK
-550 KIETNSNIELLAI
+550 KTESNTNIELLAI

-571 YYKQALTIVEV
+571 YYNQALTIIEV

-596 FDKKNKTNNIKNIYT
+596 FDKKIKKK

>member
-1 MSDKKDQINDFKK
+1 MSNKKDQVNDFKK

-19 LRAISKKKYIN
+19 LRAISKNKDID
-30 INFGADIVIDSNSVT
+30 INFGADTDIDSNSVT

-54 DLEKKELR
+54 ELEKKEIR

-77 KTHESLKPKS
+77 KTHASLKPKS
-87 KVANK
+87 KVAKN

-98 SARFESLGI
+98 DARYESLGI
-107 IEYSGIK
+107 IEYNGIK
-114 NNLDK
+114 SNLDK
-119 HMEAKYKN
+119 NMESKYKKN
-127 NQINNLIHRNEVAI
+127 KVNKLINRNEVSI
-141 EDAVKLIIQ
+141 EDAAKLIIQ
-150 EKLTNKKLSKKL
+150 EKLTDKTLSKDL
-162 IAITNTWR
+162 LEITNTWR
-170 KDLEPVIKES
+170 KDLEPVIKKS
-180 INELKSSIFKQKDFS
+180 IEELKYNIFKQKDFS
-195 AISLKLAKELQ
+195 TVSLKLSKELQ
-206 SIQAEIDVDQ
+206 SIQAEADIEQ
-216 DNKDDNQDDINNE
+216 DNKDDNDE
-229 DDEQKQDNDE
+229 DSDNQEDEQEKNNNE
-239 ENQNLSEEESE
+239 ENQDISEQESE
-250 PEENLSSEQDDTDT
+250 TEENLSSEQEDTDT
-264 DIIDDENSD
+264 DIIEDENSE
-273 SENNK
+273 SENSK

-283 YTPPAEDKDNFNYIA
+283 YSPPAEDKNDFKYNA
-298 YTKKFDETIYAQDL
+298 YSQKFDEIVHAQDL

-357 NLEEGVLDAARLP
+357 NLEEGVLDASRLP

-382 KKEIAS
+382 KKEIES

-415 SADILTRTLERCG
+415 SADILARTLERCG

-453 GRPSNPGR
+453 GRPANPGR

-488 REGMLK
+488 REGILK

-501 IEWATERLNRRSEK
+501 ITWATDRLNKRSEK

-535 NSGSYLDKHLRKIIK
+535 NSGSYLDKHLRQVIK
-550 KIETNSNIELLAI
+550 KTESNPNIELLAI

-571 YYKQALTIVEV
+571 YYNQALTIIEV

-596 FDKKNKTNNIKNIYT
+596 FDKKIKKK

>member
-1 MSDKKDQINDFKK
+1 MSNKKDQVNDFKK

-19 LRAISKKKYIN
+19 LRAISENKDID
-30 INFGADIVIDSNSVT
+30 INFGADTDIDSNSVT

-54 DLEKKELR
+54 ELEKKEIR

-77 KTHESLKPKS
+77 KTHASLKPKS
-87 KVANK
+87 KVAKN

-98 SARFESLGI
+98 DARYESLGI
-107 IEYSGIK
+107 IEYNGIK
-114 NNLDK
+114 SNLDK
-119 HMEAKYKN
+119 NMESKYKN
-127 NQINNLIHRNEVAI
+127 NKVNKLINRNEVSI
-141 EDAVKLIIQ
+141 EDAAKLIIQ
-150 EKLTNKKLSKKL
+150 EKLTDKTLSKDL
-162 IAITNTWR
+162 LEITNTWR
-170 KDLEPVIKES
+170 KDLEPVIKKS
-180 INELKSSIFKQKDFS
+180 IEELKYNIFKQKDFS
-195 AISLKLAKELQ
+195 TVSLKLSKELQ
-206 SIQAEIDVDQ
+206 SIQAEADIEQ
-216 DNKDDNQDDINNE
+216 DNKDDNDEDSDNQEDEHEKNN
-229 DDEQKQDNDE
+229 NE
-239 ENQNLSEEESE
+239 ENQDISEQESE
-250 PEENLSSEQDDTDT
+250 TEENLSSEQEDTDT
-264 DIIDDENSD
+264 DIIEDENSE
-273 SENNK
+273 SENSK

-283 YTPPAEDKDNFNYIA
+283 YSPPAEDKNDFKYNVYSQ
-298 YTKKFDETIYAQDL
+298 KFDEIVHAQDL

-357 NLEEGVLDAARLP
+357 NLEEGVLDASRLP

-382 KKEIAS
+382 KKEIES

-415 SADILTRTLERCG
+415 SADILARTLERCG

-453 GRPSNPGR
+453 GRPANPGR

-488 REGMLK
+488 REGILK

-501 IEWATERLNRRSEK
+501 IAWATERLTKRSEK

-535 NSGSYLDKHLRKIIK
+535 NSGSYLDKHLRQVIK
-550 KIETNSNIELLAI
+550 KTELNPNIELLAI

-571 YYKQALTIVEV
+571 YYNQALTIIEV

-596 FDKKNKTNNIKNIYT
+596 FDKKIKKK

>member
-1 MSDKKDQINDFKK
+1 MSNKKDQVNDFKK

-19 LRAISKKKYIN
+19 LRAISKKKDID
-30 INFGADIVIDSNSVT
+30 INFGADTAIDSNSVT

-54 DLEKKELR
+54 ELEKKEIR

-77 KTHESLKPKS
+77 KTHASLKPKS
-87 KVANK
+87 KVAKN

-98 SARFESLGI
+98 DARYESLGI
-107 IEYSGIK
+107 IEYNGIK
-114 NNLDK
+114 SNLDK
-119 HMEAKYKN
+119 NMESKYKN
-127 NQINNLIHRNEVAI
+127 NKVNKLINRNEVSI
-141 EDAVKLIIQ
+141 EDAAKLIIQ
-150 EKLTNKKLSKKL
+150 EKLTDKTLSKDL
-162 IAITNTWR
+162 LEITNTWR
-170 KDLEPVIKES
+170 KDLEPVIKKS
-180 INELKSSIFKQKDFS
+180 IEELKYNIFKQKDFS
-195 AISLKLAKELQ
+195 TVSLKLSKELQ
-206 SIQAEIDVDQ
+206 SIQAEADIEQ
-216 DNKDDNQDDINNE
+216 DNKDDNDE
-229 DDEQKQDNDE
+229 DSDNQEDEQEKNNNE
-239 ENQNLSEEESE
+239 ENQDISEQESE
-250 PEENLSSEQDDTDT
+250 TEENLSSEQEDTDT
-264 DIIDDENSD
+264 DIIEDENSE
-273 SENNK
+273 SENSK

-283 YTPPAEDKDNFNYIA
+283 YSPPAEDKNDFKYNA
-298 YTKKFDETIYAQDL
+298 YSQKFDEIVHAQDL

-357 NLEEGVLDAARLP
+357 NLEEGVLDASRLP

-382 KKEIAS
+382 KKEIES

-415 SADILTRTLERCG
+415 SADILARTLERCG

-453 GRPSNPGR
+453 GRPANPGR

-488 REGMLK
+488 REGILK

-501 IEWATERLNRRSEK
+501 IEWATERLTKRSEK

-535 NSGSYLDKHLRKIIK
+535 NSGSYLDKHLRQVIK
-550 KIETNSNIELLAI
+550 KTESNPNIELLAI

-571 YYKQALTIVEV
+571 YYNQALTIIEV

-596 FDKKNKTNNIKNIYT
+596 FDKKIKKK

>member
-1 MSDKKDQINDFKK
+1 MSNKKDQVNDFKK

-19 LRAISKKKYIN
+19 LRAISKKKDID
-30 INFGADIVIDSNSVT
+30 INFGADTAIDSNSVT

-54 DLEKKELR
+54 ELEKKEIR
-62 GIADSIALKFKYHNK
+62 GIADSIALKFKYHDK
-77 KTHESLKPKS
+77 KTHATLKPKS
-87 KVANK
+87 KVAKN

-98 SARFESLGI
+98 DARYESLGI
-107 IEYSGIK
+107 IEYNGIK
-114 NNLDK
+114 SNLDK
-119 HMEAKYKN
+119 NMESKYKN
-127 NQINNLIHRNEVAI
+127 NKVNKLINRNEVSI
-141 EDAVKLIIQ
+141 EDAAKLIIQ
-150 EKLTNKKLSKKL
+150 EKLTDKTLSKDL
-162 IAITNTWR
+162 LEITNTWR
-170 KDLEPVIKES
+170 KDLEPVIKKS
-180 INELKSSIFKQKDFS
+180 IEELKYNIFKQKDFS
-195 AISLKLAKELQ
+195 TVSLKLSKELQ
-206 SIQAEIDVDQ
+206 SIQAEADIEQ
-216 DNKDDNQDDINNE
+216 DNKDDNDE
-229 DDEQKQDNDE
+229 DSDNQEDEQEKNNNE
-239 ENQNLSEEESE
+239 ENQDISEQESE
-250 PEENLSSEQDDTDT
+250 TEENLSSEQEDTDT
-264 DIIDDENSD
+264 DIIEDENSE
-273 SENNK
+273 SENSK

-283 YTPPAEDKDNFNYIA
+283 YSPPAEDKNDFKYNVYSQ
-298 YTKKFDETIYAQDL
+298 KFDEIVHAQDL

-357 NLEEGVLDAARLP
+357 NLEEGVLDASRLP

-382 KKEIAS
+382 KKEIES

-415 SADILTRTLERCG
+415 SADILARTLERCG

-453 GRPSNPGR
+453 GRPANPGR

-488 REGMLK
+488 REGILK

-501 IEWATERLNRRSEK
+501 ITWATDRLNKRSEK

-535 NSGSYLDKHLRKIIK
+535 NSGSYLDKHLRQVIK
-550 KIETNSNIELLAI
+550 KTESNTNIELLAI

-571 YYKQALTIVEV
+571 YYNQALTIIEV

-596 FDKKNKTNNIKNIYT
+596 FDKKIKKK

>member
-1 MSDKKDQINDFKK
+1 MSNKKDQVNDFKK

-19 LRAISKKKYIN
+19 LRAISKKKDID
-30 INFGADIVIDSNSVT
+30 INFGADTSIDSNSVT

-54 DLEKKELR
+54 ELEKKEIR
-62 GIADSIALKFKYHNK
+62 GIADSIALKFKYHDK
-77 KTHESLKPKS
+77 KTHATLKPKS
-87 KVANK
+87 KVAKN

-98 SARFESLGI
+98 DARYESLGI
-107 IEYSGIK
+107 IEYYGIK
-114 NNLDK
+114 SNLDK
-119 HMEAKYKN
+119 NMESKYKKN
-127 NQINNLIHRNEVAI
+127 KVNKLINRNEVSI
-141 EDAVKLIIQ
+141 EDAAKLIIQ
-150 EKLTNKKLSKKL
+150 EKLTDKTLSKDL
-162 IAITNTWR
+162 LEITNTWR
-170 KDLEPVIKES
+170 KDLEPVIKKS
-180 INELKSSIFKQKDFS
+180 IEELKYNIFKQKDFS
-195 AISLKLAKELQ
+195 TVSLKLSKELQ
-206 SIQAEIDVDQ
+206 SIQAEADIEQ
-216 DNKDDNQDDINNE
+216 DNKDDNDEDSDNQEDEHEKNN
-229 DDEQKQDNDE
+229 NE
-239 ENQNLSEEESE
+239 ENQDISEQESE
-250 PEENLSSEQDDTDT
+250 TEENLSSEQEDTDT
-264 DIIDDENSD
+264 DIIEDENSE
-273 SENNK
+273 SENSK

-283 YTPPAEDKDNFNYIA
+283 YSPPAEDKNDFKYNVYSQ
-298 YTKKFDETIYAQDL
+298 KFDEIVHAQDL

-357 NLEEGVLDAARLP
+357 NLEEGVLDASRLP

-382 KKEIAS
+382 KKEIES

-415 SADILTRTLERCG
+415 SADILARTLERCG

-453 GRPSNPGR
+453 GRPANPGR

-488 REGMLK
+488 REGILK

-501 IEWATERLNRRSEK
+501 IAWATERLTKRSEK

-535 NSGSYLDKHLRKIIK
+535 NSGSYLDKHLRQVIK
-550 KIETNSNIELLAI
+550 KTELNPNIELLAI

-571 YYKQALTIVEV
+571 YYNQALTIIEV

-596 FDKKNKTNNIKNIYT
+596 FDKKIKKK

>member
-1 MSDKKDQINDFKK
+1 MSNKKDQVNDFKK

-19 LRAISKKKYIN
+19 LRAISENKDID
-30 INFGADIVIDSNSVT
+30 INFGADTDIDSNSVT

-54 DLEKKELR
+54 ELEKKEIR
-62 GIADSIALKFKYHNK
+62 GIADSIALKFKYHDK
-77 KTHESLKPKS
+77 KTHATLKPKS
-87 KVANK
+87 KVAKN

-98 SARFESLGI
+98 DARYESLGI
-107 IEYSGIK
+107 IEYNGIK
-114 NNLDK
+114 SNLDK
-119 HMEAKYKN
+119 NMESKYKN
-127 NQINNLIHRNEVAI
+127 NKVNKLINRNEVSI
-141 EDAVKLIIQ
+141 EDAAKLIIQ
-150 EKLTNKKLSKKL
+150 EKLTDKTLSKDL
-162 IAITNTWR
+162 LEITNIWR
-170 KDLEPVIKES
+170 KDLEPVIKKS
-180 INELKSSIFKQKDFS
+180 IEELKYNIFKQKDFS
-195 AISLKLAKELQ
+195 TISLKLSKELQ
-206 SIQAEIDVDQ
+206 SIQAEADIEQ
-216 DNKDDNQDDINNE
+216 DNKDNSDDDSDNQE
-229 DDEQKQDNDE
+229 DEQEKNNNE
-239 ENQNLSEEESE
+239 ENQDISEQESE
-250 PEENLSSEQDDTDT
+250 TEENLSSEQEDTDT
-264 DIIDDENSD
+264 DIIEDENSE
-273 SENNK
+273 SENSK

-283 YTPPAEDKDNFNYIA
+283 YSPPAEDKNDFKYNVYSQ
-298 YTKKFDETIYAQDL
+298 KFDEIVHAQDL
-312 CDQDELLRLR
+312 CDQDELFRLR

-357 NLEEGVLDAARLP
+357 NLEEGVLDASRLP

-382 KKEIAS
+382 KKEIES

-415 SADILTRTLERCG
+415 SADILARTLERCG

-453 GRPSNPGR
+453 GRPANPGR

-488 REGMLK
+488 REGILK

-501 IEWATERLNRRSEK
+501 IAWATERLTKRSEK

-535 NSGSYLDKHLRKIIK
+535 NSGSYLDKHLRQVIK
-550 KIETNSNIELLAI
+550 KTELNPNIELLAI

-571 YYKQALTIVEV
+571 YYNQALTIIEV

-596 FDKKNKTNNIKNIYT
+596 FDKKIKKK

>member
-1 MSDKKDQINDFKK
+1 MSNKKDQVNDFKK

-19 LRAISKKKYIN
+19 LRAISKKKDID
-30 INFGADIVIDSNSVT
+30 INFGADTAIDSNSVT

-54 DLEKKELR
+54 ELEKKEIR
-62 GIADSIALKFKYHNK
+62 GIADSIALKFKYHNR
-77 KTHESLKPKS
+77 KTHATLKPKS
-87 KVANK
+87 KVAKN

-98 SARFESLGI
+98 DARYESLGI
-107 IEYSGIK
+107 IEYNGIK
-114 NNLDK
+114 SNLDK
-119 HMEAKYKN
+119 NMESKYKN
-127 NQINNLIHRNEVAI
+127 NKVNKLINRNEVSI
-141 EDAVKLIIQ
+141 EDAAKLIIQ
-150 EKLTNKKLSKKL
+150 EKLTDKTLSKDL
-162 IAITNTWR
+162 LEITNTWR
-170 KDLEPVIKES
+170 KDLEPVIKKS
-180 INELKSSIFKQKDFS
+180 IEELKYNIFKQKDFS
-195 AISLKLAKELQ
+195 TISLKLSKELQ
-206 SIQAEIDVDQ
+206 SIQAEADIEQ
-216 DNKDDNQDDINNE
+216 DNKDDSDDDSDNQE
-229 DDEQKQDNDE
+229 DEQEKNNNE
-239 ENQNLSEEESE
+239 ENQDISEQESE
-250 PEENLSSEQDDTDT
+250 TEENLSSEQEDTDT
-264 DIIDDENSD
+264 DIIEDENSE
-273 SENNK
+273 SENSK

-283 YTPPAEDKDNFNYIA
+283 YSPPAEDKNDFKYNVYSQ
-298 YTKKFDETIYAQDL
+298 KFDEIVHAQDL

-357 NLEEGVLDAARLP
+357 NLEEGVLDASRLP

-382 KKEIAS
+382 KKEIES

-415 SADILTRTLERCG
+415 SADILARTLERCG

-453 GRPSNPGR
+453 GRPANPGR

-488 REGMLK
+488 REGILK

-501 IEWATERLNRRSEK
+501 IEWATERLTKRSEK

-535 NSGSYLDKHLRKIIK
+535 NSGSYLDKHLRTSNQKNRIKSKYRII
-550 KIETNSNIELLAI
+550 SNRYWTRCHTLL
-563 GIGHDVTR
+563 
-571 YYKQALTIVEV
+571 
-582 DQLGGAITNQLAIL
+582 
-596 FDKKNKTNNIKNIYT
+596 

>member
-1 MSDKKDQINDFKK
+1 MSNKKDQVNDFKK

-19 LRAISKKKYIN
+19 LRAISKKKDID
-30 INFGADIVIDSNSVT
+30 INFGADTSIDSNSVT

-54 DLEKKELR
+54 ELEKKEIR

-77 KTHESLKPKS
+77 KTHASLKPKS
-87 KVANK
+87 KVAKN

-98 SARFESLGI
+98 DARYESLGI
-107 IEYSGIK
+107 IEYNGIK
-114 NNLDK
+114 SNLDK
-119 HMEAKYKN
+119 NMESKYKN
-127 NQINNLIHRNEVAI
+127 NKVNKLINRNEVSI
-141 EDAVKLIIQ
+141 EDAAKLIIQ
-150 EKLTNKKLSKKL
+150 EKLTDKTLSKDL
-162 IAITNTWR
+162 LEITNTWR
-170 KDLEPVIKES
+170 KDLEPVIKKS
-180 INELKSSIFKQKDFS
+180 IEELKYNIFKQKDFS
-195 AISLKLAKELQ
+195 TVSLKLSKELQ
-206 SIQAEIDVDQ
+206 SIQAEADIEQ
-216 DNKDDNQDDINNE
+216 DNKDDNDEDSDNQEDEHEKNN
-229 DDEQKQDNDE
+229 NE
-239 ENQNLSEEESE
+239 ENQDISEQESE
-250 PEENLSSEQDDTDT
+250 TEENLSSEQEDTDT
-264 DIIDDENSD
+264 DIIEDENSE
-273 SENNK
+273 SENSK

-283 YTPPAEDKDNFNYIA
+283 YSPPAEDKNDFKYNA
-298 YTKKFDETIYAQDL
+298 YSQKFDEIVHAQDL

-357 NLEEGVLDAARLP
+357 NLEEGVLDASRLP

-382 KKEIAS
+382 KKEIES

-415 SADILTRTLERCG
+415 SADILARTLERCG

-453 GRPSNPGR
+453 GRPANPGR

-488 REGMLK
+488 REGILK

-501 IEWATERLNRRSEK
+501 IEWATERLTKRSEK

-535 NSGSYLDKHLRKIIK
+535 NSGSYLDKHLRQVIK
-550 KIETNSNIELLAI
+550 KTESNPNIELLAI

-571 YYKQALTIVEV
+571 YYNQALTIIEV

-596 FDKKNKTNNIKNIYT
+596 FDKKIKKK